1 MRLKIVDKSK
11 SIFHIDGNS
20 IGHTGQTTQH
30 LCQLDMIRLPPTDQ
44 GYIIVI
50 EGVMPYNTNEGQLV
64 IDMATNQEGMDLVE
78 IQSCEPLEYIDKYV
92 PSKYGI
98 IFKEKIIVQ
107 PIDHTAISL
116 NIKLLKGGV
125 DF

>member
-1 MRLKIVDKSK
+1 ML
-11 SIFHIDGNS
+11 
-20 IGHTGQTTQH
+20 
-30 LCQLDMIRLPPTDQ
+30 RLPPTDQ

-78 IQSCEPLEYIDKYV
+78 IQSCEPLEYTDKYV